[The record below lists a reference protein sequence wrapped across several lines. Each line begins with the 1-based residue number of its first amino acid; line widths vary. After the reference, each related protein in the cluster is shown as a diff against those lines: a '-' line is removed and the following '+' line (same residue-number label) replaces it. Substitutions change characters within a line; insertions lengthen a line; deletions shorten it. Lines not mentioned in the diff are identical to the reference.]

1 MILIVAITLV
11 LLGLNVFATS
21 RILRDGYSE
30 KAQRIAQLLFV
41 WLVPVIGSIAIWGM
55 YRSEE
60 KSTGTYRDVEEP
72 DDDFDPPDSPLQSL
86 NDAPDGGGD

>member
-21 RILRDGYSE
+21 RILRDEYSE
-30 KAQRIAQLLFV
+30 KAQQIAQLLFV

-60 KSTGTYRDVEEP
+60 KSPGTYRDVEEP
-72 DDDFDPPDSPLQSL
+72 DDDLDPPNSPLQSL